1 LKFTTDKS
9 DIGNSLFKEAEVTV
23 ILDEIVLKAWAKGGY
38 KSSGIKVNGNRL
50 VITDNNAEI
59 KDLEF
64 ESKEIGTVD
73 VKFHFLTK
81 EITAKEKFLMNV
93 TQKISES
100 GKTFGGESYEIR
112 KYPREVFYANAGN
125 SILTDKNEPVLLSAT
140 NIGEP
145 AIYNWYD
152 SEGNLLS
159 QGIDFNTSVTLA
171 TKYKLEVISLEDGY
185 KDYDEIEIKLKPNNI
200 SNIFPNPAVNQLT
213 VEYKINK
220 ANSAYISVV
229 GTYGSNT
236 SNNYILNV
244 EQDSIQIDLSTYP
257 SGVYSIV
264 LISDGEVTDSKTL
277 IKE

>member
-1 LKFTTDKS
+1 
-9 DIGNSLFKEAEVTV
+9 
-23 ILDEIVLKAWAKGGY
+23 
-38 KSSGIKVNGNRL
+38 
-50 VITDNNAEI
+50 
-59 KDLEF
+59 
-64 ESKEIGTVD
+64 
-73 VKFHFLTK
+73 
-81 EITAKEKFLMNV
+81 M
-93 TQKISES
+93 
-100 GKTFGGESYEIR
+100 
-112 KYPREVFYANAGN
+112 
-125 SILTDKNEPVLLSAT
+125 
-140 NIGEP
+140 
-145 AIYNWYD
+145 
-152 SEGNLLS
+152 
-159 QGIDFNTSVTLA
+159 A

-200 SNIFPNPAVNQLT
+200 SKIFPNPVVDQLT

-264 LISDGEVTDSKTL
+264 LISDGEITDSKTL